1 MMESDHEGDEN
12 EYEGNNEVYN
22 EANEFEFY
30 WKRKICSPCQTTKNV
45 LVRHIH
51 SLFFRNK
58 VKKNKRIFNF
68 LNSYFVAFF
77 EDSFREVCDQEPK
90 SNRFD

>member
-1 MMESDHEGDEN
+1 MAIMQAENEPLQSNMDLTVMESDHEDDEN

-30 WKRKICSPCQTTKNV
+30 WKRDFHSPRQAAKNV

-51 SLFFRNK
+51 SLF
-58 VKKNKRIFNF
+58 
-68 LNSYFVAFF
+68 
-77 EDSFREVCDQEPK
+77 
-90 SNRFD
+90 